1 MPAATRCSIA
11 KARAPEIGWLDAR
24 GLESKANRPTR
35 SPSFSATKAVSKAA
49 ETARSTRGTP
59 GQRLAHRPPGIE
71 RHDDV
76 VVALGA
82 IFLGDQHVVWRAE
95 VFQSIARRS
104 IPWR

>member
-11 KARAPEIGWLDAR
+11 KARAPEIGWLAAR

-59 GQRLAHRPPGIE
+59 AIGSHIARPASIAMTMLLLRSVRYSLATR
-71 RHDDV
+71 
-76 VVALGA
+76 
-82 IFLGDQHVVWRAE
+82 VVWRAE